1 MKNTDNQNR
10 SIWTYI
16 KNYKLNSMFFRS
28 FLIVFALFS
37 IPFLMFSVMYYN
49 NLKNA
54 TYQDIEKE
62 NTSLVYE
69 IRDLTDSVFSQC
81 DSLATYIANNVQTQ
95 MFALNRIYT
104 GTENLN
110 SFSNLIQALPLIF
123 DHIDS
128 IYVYSAV
135 ADTVFSADGKI
146 GSSDQFAD
154 NTWLS
159 AAKAVKDRR
168 GTMIARLKN
177 GTYPMLITIVKPIL
191 LENDVIGSV
200 VLNIN
205 AKELLNGLTVNRDV
219 KNGQNIFIVSAE
231 GQIYSSDKQDY
242 FMKYT
247 NEIPA
252 LKDFESFDNLAA
264 KRYTAYGEKKIIS
277 ARKSEFMPLYYIS
290 VKSMEFYKE
299 RLESMMWQ
307 IVWLIVILILM
318 SGAVAYFT
326 AATGYRPV
334 AQIISVLEH
343 PEKYSAQGRESQNE
357 LKYIITNIM
366 KNIELN
372 ERMQTELETR
382 LELLKTAQITM
393 LQMQINPHFLYNTL
407 DTIKWMALDL
417 TGDDNSVSEAVGSLA
432 KLYRLNVNTGDYMI
446 SLKEEMEQAKNYIN
460 ILMLRYEDLFK
471 VVWDIDEDALS
482 CTVLRLSMQPVIE
495 NAVYHGL
502 KPIRK
507 NGVLTVRGFRADG
520 KVAVV
525 IQDNGVGI
533 PKDELE
539 KLNRELSENPV
550 TADENGHIGI
560 YNVNRRIKLIYGGS
574 YGVFVSSEENKGTIV
589 RLIFPETYI

>member
-37 IPFLMFSVMYYN
+37 IPFLMFSIMYYN

-128 IYVYSAV
+128 IYVYSGA

-146 GSSDQFAD
+146 SQSDQFAD

-159 AAKAVKDRR
+159 AAKTVKDRR

-200 VLNIN
+200 ILNIN
-205 AKELLNGLTVNRDV
+205 AKELLKGMSVNRGAR
-219 KNGQNIFIVSAE
+219 NGQNIFIVSAE

-247 NEIPA
+247 NEIPT
-252 LKDFESFDNLAA
+252 LKDFESFDNLDV
-264 KRYTAYGEKKIIS
+264 KRYMADGEKNIIS
-277 ARKSEFMPLYYIS
+277 AKKSEFMPLYYIS

-299 RLESMMWQ
+299 RLESMVWQ
-307 IVWLIVILILM
+307 IVWLAVILILM

-372 ERMQTELETR
+372 EQMQTELETR
-382 LELLKTAQITM
+382 LELLKTAQIAM

-417 TGDDNSVSEAVGSLA
+417 TGDDNNVSEAVGSLA
-432 KLYRLNVNTGDYMI
+432 KLYRLNVNTGDYLI

-502 KPIRK
+502 KPMRK

-550 TADENGHIGI
+550 TPDESGHIGI
-560 YNVNRRIKLIYGGS
+560 YNVNRRIKLIYGEN

>member
-37 IPFLMFSVMYYN
+37 IPFLMFSIMYYN
-49 NLKNA
+49 NLKSA

-110 SFSNLIQALPLIF
+110 NFSNLIQALPLIF

-128 IYVYSAV
+128 IYVYSGAS
-135 ADTVFSADGKI
+135 DTVFSADGKI
-146 GSSDQFAD
+146 SRSDQFAD
-154 NTWLS
+154 NTWIS
-159 AAKAVKDRR
+159 AAKTAKDRR

-191 LENDVIGSV
+191 LENDVIGAV

-205 AKELLNGLTVNRDV
+205 AKELLNGMTVNRGA
-219 KNGQNIFIVSAE
+219 KNGENIFIVSSE
-231 GQIYSSDKQDY
+231 GQIYSSDEQEY

-247 NEIPA
+247 NEIPT
-252 LKDFESFDNLAA
+252 LKEFESFDNLAV
-264 KRYTAYGEKKIIS
+264 KRYTADGEKNIIS
-277 ARKSEFMPLYYIS
+277 AKKSEFMPLYYIS

-299 RLESMMWQ
+299 RLESMVWQ
-307 IVWLIVILILM
+307 IVWLVVILILM

-372 ERMQTELETR
+372 EQMQTELETR
-382 LELLKTAQITM
+382 LELLKTAQIAM

-417 TGDDNSVSEAVGSLA
+417 TGDDNSVSKAVGSLA

-446 SLKEEMEQAKNYIN
+446 GLKEEMEQAKNYIN

-502 KPIRK
+502 KPMRK
-507 NGVLTVRGFRADG
+507 NGVLTIRGFRADG

-539 KLNRELSENPV
+539 KLNKELNENPV
-550 TADENGHIGI
+550 TPDESGHIGI
-560 YNVNRRIKLIYGGS
+560 YNVNRRIKLIYGEN

>member
-37 IPFLMFSVMYYN
+37 IPFLMFSIMYYN

-128 IYVYSAV
+128 IYVYSGA

-146 GSSDQFAD
+146 SQSDQLAD

-159 AAKAVKDRR
+159 AAKTVKDRR

-191 LENDVIGSV
+191 LENDVIGAV

-205 AKELLNGLTVNRDV
+205 AKELLKGMTVNRGA
-219 KNGQNIFIVSAE
+219 KNGENIFIVSSE
-231 GQIYSSDKQDY
+231 GQIYSSDEQEY

-247 NEIPA
+247 NEIPT
-252 LKDFESFDNLAA
+252 LKEFESFDNLAV
-264 KRYTAYGEKKIIS
+264 KRYTADGEKNIIS
-277 ARKSEFMPLYYIS
+277 AKKSEFMPLYYIS

-299 RLESMMWQ
+299 RLESMVWQ
-307 IVWLIVILILM
+307 IVWLVVILILM

-372 ERMQTELETR
+372 EQMQTELETR
-382 LELLKTAQITM
+382 LELLKTAQIAM

-502 KPIRK
+502 KPMRQ
-507 NGVLTVRGFRADG
+507 NGVLTIRGFRADG

-539 KLNRELSENPV
+539 KLNKELNENPV
-550 TADENGHIGI
+550 TPDESGHIGI
-560 YNVNRRIKLIYGGS
+560 YNVNRRVKLIYGEN

>member
-1 MKNTDNQNR
+1 MNNTDNQNR

-16 KNYKLNSMFFRS
+16 KNYKLNSMFIRS

-49 NLKNA
+49 NLKSA

-128 IYVYSAV
+128 IYVYSGA

-146 GSSDQFAD
+146 SQSDQFAD

-159 AAKAVKDRR
+159 AAKTVKDRR

-200 VLNIN
+200 ILNIN
-205 AKELLNGLTVNRDV
+205 AKELLKGMSVNRGAR
-219 KNGQNIFIVSAE
+219 NGQNIFIVSAE

-247 NEIPA
+247 NEIPT
-252 LKDFESFDNLAA
+252 LKDFESFDNLDV
-264 KRYTAYGEKKIIS
+264 KRYMADGEKNIIS
-277 ARKSEFMPLYYIS
+277 AKKSEFMPLYYIS

-299 RLESMMWQ
+299 RLESMVWQ
-307 IVWLIVILILM
+307 IVWLAVILILM

-372 ERMQTELETR
+372 EQMQTELETR
-382 LELLKTAQITM
+382 LELLKTAQIAM

-417 TGDDNSVSEAVGSLA
+417 TGDDNNVSEAVGSLA
-432 KLYRLNVNTGDYMI
+432 KLYRLNVNTGDYLI

-502 KPIRK
+502 KPMRK

-539 KLNRELSENPV
+539 KLNRELNENPV
-550 TADENGHIGI
+550 TPDESGHIGI
-560 YNVNRRIKLIYGGS
+560 YNVNRRIKLIYGDS

>member
-1 MKNTDNQNR
+1 MNNTDNQNR

-16 KNYKLNSMFFRS
+16 KNYKLNSMFIRS

-49 NLKNA
+49 NLKSA

-128 IYVYSAV
+128 IYVYSGA

-146 GSSDQFAD
+146 SQSDQFAD

-159 AAKAVKDRR
+159 AAKTVKDRR

-200 VLNIN
+200 ILNIN
-205 AKELLNGLTVNRDV
+205 AKELLKGMSVNRGAR
-219 KNGQNIFIVSAE
+219 NGQNIFIVSAE

-247 NEIPA
+247 NEIPT
-252 LKDFESFDNLAA
+252 LKDFESFDNLDV
-264 KRYTAYGEKKIIS
+264 KRYTADGEKNIIS
-277 ARKSEFMPLYYIS
+277 AKKSEFMPLYYIS

-299 RLESMMWQ
+299 RLESMVWQ
-307 IVWLIVILILM
+307 IVWLAVILILM

-372 ERMQTELETR
+372 EQMQTELETR
-382 LELLKTAQITM
+382 LELLKTAQIAM

-417 TGDDNSVSEAVGSLA
+417 TGDDNNVSEAVGSLA
-432 KLYRLNVNTGDYMI
+432 KLYRLNVNTGDYLI

-502 KPIRK
+502 KPMRK

-539 KLNRELSENPV
+539 KLNRELNENPV
-550 TADENGHIGI
+550 TPDESGHIGI
-560 YNVNRRIKLIYGGS
+560 YNVNRRIKLIYGEN

>member
-37 IPFLMFSVMYYN
+37 IPFLMFSIMYYN

-128 IYVYSAV
+128 IYVYSGA

-146 GSSDQFAD
+146 SQSDQFAD

-159 AAKAVKDRR
+159 AAKTVRDRQ

-191 LENDVIGSV
+191 LENDVIGAV

-205 AKELLNGLTVNRDV
+205 AKELLKGMTVNRGA
-219 KNGQNIFIVSAE
+219 KNGENIFIVSSE
-231 GQIYSSDKQDY
+231 GQIYSSDEQEY

-247 NEIPA
+247 NEIPT
-252 LKDFESFDNLAA
+252 LKEFESFDNLAV
-264 KRYTAYGEKKIIS
+264 KRYTADGEKNIIS
-277 ARKSEFMPLYYIS
+277 AKKSEFMPLYYIS

-299 RLESMMWQ
+299 RLESMVWQ
-307 IVWLIVILILM
+307 IVWLVVILILM

-372 ERMQTELETR
+372 EQMQTELETR
-382 LELLKTAQITM
+382 LELLKTAQIAM

-502 KPIRK
+502 KPMRK
-507 NGVLTVRGFRADG
+507 NGVLTIRGFRADG

-539 KLNRELSENPV
+539 KLNKELNENPV
-550 TADENGHIGI
+550 TPDESGHIGI
-560 YNVNRRIKLIYGGS
+560 YNVNRRVKLIYGEN

>member
-37 IPFLMFSVMYYN
+37 IPFLMFSIMYYN

-110 SFSNLIQALPLIF
+110 NFSNLIQTLPLIF

-128 IYVYSAV
+128 IYVYSGAS
-135 ADTVFSADGKI
+135 DTVFSADGKI
-146 GSSDQFAD
+146 SRSDQFAD
-154 NTWLS
+154 NTWIS
-159 AAKAVKDRR
+159 AAKTAKDRR

-191 LENDVIGSV
+191 LENDVIGAV

-205 AKELLNGLTVNRDV
+205 AKELLKGMTVNRGA
-219 KNGQNIFIVSAE
+219 KNGENIFIVSLE
-231 GQIYSSDKQDY
+231 GQIYSSDEQEY

-247 NEIPA
+247 NEIPT
-252 LKDFESFDNLAA
+252 LKEFESFDNLAV
-264 KRYTAYGEKKIIS
+264 KRYTADGEKNIIS
-277 ARKSEFMPLYYIS
+277 AKKSEFMPLYYIS

-299 RLESMMWQ
+299 RLESMVWQ
-307 IVWLIVILILM
+307 IVWLVVILILM

-372 ERMQTELETR
+372 EQMQTELETR
-382 LELLKTAQITM
+382 LELLKTAQIAM

-446 SLKEEMEQAKNYIN
+446 SLKEEMEQSKNYIN

-502 KPIRK
+502 KPMRK
-507 NGVLTVRGFRADG
+507 NGVLTIRGFRADG

-539 KLNRELSENPV
+539 KLNKELNENPV
-550 TADENGHIGI
+550 TPDESGHIGI
-560 YNVNRRIKLIYGGS
+560 YNVNRRIKLIYGEN

>member
-16 KNYKLNSMFFRS
+16 KNYKLNSMFIRS

-128 IYVYSAV
+128 IYVYSGA
-135 ADTVFSADGKI
+135 ADTIFSADGKI
-146 GSSDQFAD
+146 SQSNQFAD

-159 AAKAVKDRR
+159 EAKTVKDRQ

-200 VLNIN
+200 ILNIN
-205 AKELLNGLTVNRDV
+205 AKELLKGMSVNRGAR
-219 KNGQNIFIVSAE
+219 NGQNIFIVSAE

-247 NEIPA
+247 NEIPT
-252 LKDFESFDNLAA
+252 LKDFESFDNLDV
-264 KRYTAYGEKKIIS
+264 KRYTADGEKNIIS
-277 ARKSEFMPLYYIS
+277 AKKSEFMPLYYIS

-299 RLESMMWQ
+299 RLESMVWQ
-307 IVWLIVILILM
+307 IVWLAVILILM

-372 ERMQTELETR
+372 EQMQTELETR
-382 LELLKTAQITM
+382 LELLKTAQIAM

-417 TGDDNSVSEAVGSLA
+417 TGDDNNVSEAVGSLA
-432 KLYRLNVNTGDYMI
+432 KLYRLNVNTGDYLI

-460 ILMLRYEDLFK
+460 ILMLRYENLFK

-482 CTVLRLSMQPVIE
+482 CIVLRLSMQPVIE

-502 KPIRK
+502 KPMRK

-550 TADENGHIGI
+550 TLDESGHIGI
-560 YNVNRRIKLIYGGS
+560 YNVNRRIKLIYGEN

>member
-37 IPFLMFSVMYYN
+37 IPFLMFSIMYYN

-128 IYVYSAV
+128 IYVYSGA

-146 GSSDQFAD
+146 SQSDQFAD

-159 AAKAVKDRR
+159 AAKTVKDRR

-191 LENDVIGSV
+191 LENDVIGAV

-205 AKELLNGLTVNRDV
+205 AKELLEGMTVNRGA
-219 KNGQNIFIVSAE
+219 KNGENIFIVSSE
-231 GQIYSSDKQDY
+231 GQIYSSDEQEY

-247 NEIPA
+247 NEIPT
-252 LKDFESFDNLAA
+252 LKEFESFDNLAV
-264 KRYTAYGEKKIIS
+264 KRYTADGEKNIIS
-277 ARKSEFMPLYYIS
+277 AKKSEFMPLYYIS

-299 RLESMMWQ
+299 RLESMVWQ
-307 IVWLIVILILM
+307 IVWLVVILILM

-372 ERMQTELETR
+372 EQMQTELETR
-382 LELLKTAQITM
+382 LELLKTAQIAM

-502 KPIRK
+502 KPMRQ
-507 NGVLTVRGFRADG
+507 NGVLTIRGFRADG

-539 KLNRELSENPV
+539 KLNKELNENPV
-550 TADENGHIGI
+550 TPDESGHIGI
-560 YNVNRRIKLIYGGS
+560 YNVNRRVKLIYGEN

>member
-37 IPFLMFSVMYYN
+37 IPFLMFSIMYYN

-128 IYVYSAV
+128 IYVYSGA

-146 GSSDQFAD
+146 SQSDQFAD

-159 AAKAVKDRR
+159 AAKTVKDRR

-191 LENDVIGSV
+191 LENDVIGAV

-205 AKELLNGLTVNRDV
+205 AKELLEGMTVNRGA
-219 KNGQNIFIVSAE
+219 KNGENIFIVSSE
-231 GQIYSSDKQDY
+231 GQIYSSDEQEY

-247 NEIPA
+247 NEIPT
-252 LKDFESFDNLAA
+252 LKEFESFDNLAV
-264 KRYTAYGEKKIIS
+264 KRYTADGEKNIIS
-277 ARKSEFMPLYYIS
+277 AKKSEFMPLYYIS
-290 VKSMEFYKE
+290 VKSMKFYKE
-299 RLESMMWQ
+299 RLESMVWQ
-307 IVWLIVILILM
+307 IVWLVVILILM

-372 ERMQTELETR
+372 EQMQTELETR
-382 LELLKTAQITM
+382 LELLKTAQIAM

-502 KPIRK
+502 KPMRK
-507 NGVLTVRGFRADG
+507 NGVLTIRGFRADG

-539 KLNRELSENPV
+539 KLNKELNENPV
-550 TADENGHIGI
+550 TPDESGHIGI
-560 YNVNRRIKLIYGGS
+560 YNVNRRIKLIYGEN

>member
-37 IPFLMFSVMYYN
+37 IPFLMFSIMYYN
-49 NLKNA
+49 NLKSA

-128 IYVYSAV
+128 IYVYSGA

-146 GSSDQFAD
+146 SQSDQLAD
-154 NTWLS
+154 NTWIS
-159 AAKAVKDRR
+159 AAKTVKDRR

-191 LENDVIGSV
+191 LENDVIGAV

-205 AKELLNGLTVNRDV
+205 AKELLKGMTVNRGA
-219 KNGQNIFIVSAE
+219 KNGENIFIVSLE
-231 GQIYSSDKQDY
+231 GQIYSSDEQEY

-247 NEIPA
+247 NEIPT
-252 LKDFESFDNLAA
+252 LKEFESFDNLAV
-264 KRYTAYGEKKIIS
+264 KRYTADGEKNIIS
-277 ARKSEFMPLYYIS
+277 AKKSEFMPLYYIS

-299 RLESMMWQ
+299 RLESMVWQ
-307 IVWLIVILILM
+307 IVWLVVILILM

-372 ERMQTELETR
+372 EQMQTELETR
-382 LELLKTAQITM
+382 LELLKTAQIAM

-417 TGDDNSVSEAVGSLA
+417 TGDDNSVSKAVGSLA

-502 KPIRK
+502 KPMRK
-507 NGVLTVRGFRADG
+507 NGVLTIRGFRADG

-539 KLNRELSENPV
+539 KLNKELNENPV
-550 TADENGHIGI
+550 TPDESGHIGI
-560 YNVNRRIKLIYGGS
+560 YNVNRRIKLIYGEN

>member
-1 MKNTDNQNR
+1 MKNTDNTNR

-16 KNYKLNSMFFRS
+16 KNYKLNSMFIRS

-37 IPFLMFSVMYYN
+37 IPFLVFSVMYYS
-49 NLKNA
+49 NLKTA
-54 TYQDIEKE
+54 AYQDIEKE

-128 IYVYSAV
+128 IYVYSGA

-146 GSSDQFAD
+146 SQSDQFAD

-159 AAKAVKDRR
+159 AAKTVKDRR

-191 LENDVIGSV
+191 LENDVIGAV

-205 AKELLNGLTVNRDV
+205 AKELLKGMTVNRGA
-219 KNGQNIFIVSAE
+219 KNGENIFIVSLE
-231 GQIYSSDKQDY
+231 GQIYSSDEQEY

-247 NEIPA
+247 NEIPT
-252 LKDFESFDNLAA
+252 LKEFESFDNLAV
-264 KRYTAYGEKKIIS
+264 KRYTADGEKNIIS
-277 ARKSEFMPLYYIS
+277 AKKSEFMPLYYIS

-299 RLESMMWQ
+299 RLESMVWQ
-307 IVWLIVILILM
+307 IVWLVVILILM

-372 ERMQTELETR
+372 EQMQTELETR
-382 LELLKTAQITM
+382 LELLKTAQIAM

-502 KPIRK
+502 KPMRK
-507 NGVLTVRGFRADG
+507 NGVLTIRGFRADG

-539 KLNRELSENPV
+539 KLNKELNENPV
-550 TADENGHIGI
+550 TPDESGHIGI
-560 YNVNRRIKLIYGGS
+560 YNVNRRIKLIYGEN